1 MALRESNNHP
11 LGYRTTNGHNMEMAL
26 IRVLQD
32 RQAGASVGFSEIERY
47 ITSRKEDLIELVK
60 REDEERNQPKT

>member
-1 MALRESNNHP
+1 
-11 LGYRTTNGHNMEMAL
+11 MEMAL

-60 REDEERNQPKT
+60 REDEERNQPKIT